1 MKNRKKGD
9 IAFKFSF
16 SLIFCI
22 NAYLHSARNRSV
34 FWKNEMSLSL
44 ERLKRRQED
53 PRYQNDN
60 GSTMRDELRRSKS
73 TFLEVGAYVSLKQ
86 ATAGLWEG
94 HVC

>member
-1 MKNRKKGD
+1 
-9 IAFKFSF
+9 
-16 SLIFCI
+16 
-22 NAYLHSARNRSV
+22 
-34 FWKNEMSLSL
+34 MSLSL

-86 ATAGLWEG
+86 ATAGL
-94 HVC
+94 